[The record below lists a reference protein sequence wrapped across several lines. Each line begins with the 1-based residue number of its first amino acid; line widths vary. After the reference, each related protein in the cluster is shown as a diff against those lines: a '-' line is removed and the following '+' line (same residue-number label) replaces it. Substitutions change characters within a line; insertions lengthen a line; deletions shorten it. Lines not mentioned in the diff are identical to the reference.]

1 MLFFV
6 RWNCR
11 RNANSEEIPKTTEPS
26 VMVFE
31 GNLQFDV
38 ILRESTG
45 TWSFRV
51 FEGRET
57 FSVLNCASFADVSI
71 YMKLSACLMQMS
83 LVPLNLLR

>member
-6 RWNCR
+6 RWNRR

-38 ILRESTG
+38 ILRESTV

-51 FEGRET
+51 FKGRET
-57 FSVLNCASFADVSI
+57 FQF
-71 YMKLSACLMQMS
+71 
-83 LVPLNLLR
+83 